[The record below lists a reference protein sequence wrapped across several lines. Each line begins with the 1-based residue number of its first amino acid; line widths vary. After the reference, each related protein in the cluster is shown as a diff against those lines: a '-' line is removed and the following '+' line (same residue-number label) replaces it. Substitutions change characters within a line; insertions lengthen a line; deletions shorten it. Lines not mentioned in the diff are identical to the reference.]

1 MIKSDRWQV
10 FAVEMVDN
18 RADYCYNGEVRTFWH
33 RLIRLMKKTALMP
46 TQPSTSTSTIELDTH
61 GEQPSGMGLRVRH
74 YRERLGLSQDE
85 LAARVG
91 AAQQTIQSL
100 ESGKIRKSTFLPR
113 IAKELGVDLDALL
126 SCGEPLAVA
135 QGFRPLLMAS
145 SRRVPLFST
154 RDCLPVRGFLRDQ
167 SLQSPTG
174 KWVAM
179 DYSQPFA
186 ESGPRLFA
194 LKLSLSDEAFQP
206 EFRPGDQLIVD
217 PDAPVQPG
225 DPVIV
230 FKPGAERLNLS
241 KYRVLS
247 QTETSVDYELV
258 SINPDFPSFSGVEL
272 KALEILGPVI
282 QMRRPISSRIRLAVL
297 EEHYDK

>member
-1 MIKSDRWQV
+1 M
-10 FAVEMVDN
+10 
-18 RADYCYNGEVRTFWH
+18 
-33 RLIRLMKKTALMP
+33 MKKAAPMTARSSP
-46 TQPSTSTSTIELDTH
+46 PSMEPETL
-61 GEQPSGMGLRVRH
+61 GEQAGSVGFRVRH
-74 YRERLGLSQDE
+74 YRERLGLSQEE

-100 ESGKIRKSTFLPR
+100 ESGKIRKSTFLPH
-113 IAKELGVDLDALL
+113 IAKELGVDFDALL
-126 SCGEPLAVA
+126 SGGEQSIIAV
-135 QGFRPLLMAS
+135 GVRPLLMAS
-145 SRRVPLFST
+145 TRRVPLFST
-154 RDCLPVRGFLRDQ
+154 RDSLLVRTYLCDQ
-167 SLQSPTG
+167 SVQSPTG

-194 LKLSLSDEAFQP
+194 LKLRLSDEAFQP
-206 EFRPGDQLIVD
+206 EFRPGDQIVVD
-217 PDAPVQPG
+217 PDAPIHPG

-230 FKPGAERLNLS
+230 FKPDAERLNLS

-247 QTETSVDYELV
+247 QTGSAVDYELV
-258 SINPDFPSFSGVEL
+258 SINPDFPSFSGAEL

-282 QMRRPISSRIRLAVL
+282 QMRRPVSSRVRLAVL